1 MSLIRRRY
9 NHEQQKKIPAKKRK
23 IFLAGKKVREIG
35 WIGSLGKRSIDNE
48 AQLMLTQ
55 LSNLIGHLL
64 SSDKKAATSF
74 QLKIKFCHILK
85 FDLKK
90 KMAQL
95 KKCLSDSSAEKNVL
109 KRKFTPVIR
118 ASNAT
123 GSWLEKAMQ
132 LISFP

>member
-9 NHEQQKKIPAKKRK
+9 NHEQQKKFPAKKRK

-74 QLKIKFCHILK
+74 QLKIKFCHIST

-90 KMAQL
+90 KMAI
-95 KKCLSDSSAEKNVL
+95 KKVSKRFISRKNVL

-118 ASNAT
+118 ASNPI